1 MRQANQI
8 KRKIWSIRSEGG
20 FYQSETRL
28 DSIAI
33 EEPLEIRLK
42 SGNEVRTVAI
52 TMRTPGHDYEL
63 TTGFLLSEGIL
74 RHRQDFSDMRYCL
87 DQSDAVTQEYNQLM
101 ITLRNGDLSKLPQL
115 DRHFFTNSAC
125 GVCGRTMIEDL
136 QHRSEPL
143 PNDVESTLAISSDTI
158 RSLPVSLRS
167 SQKIFDRTGGLHA
180 AALFSANGEV
190 VTVREDIGRHNAL
203 DKLLGW
209 GFLNDQLP
217 FNNHILLVSGRA
229 SFELLQKCAV
239 AKIPILC
246 AISAPSS
253 LAVSLAQQFGITLIG
268 FLRNERYNIYTYPE
282 RITNTKS

>member
-8 KRKIWSIRSEGG
+8 KRKIWSIRSEGE
-20 FYQSETRL
+20 FYKSETRL

-74 RHRQDFSDMRYCL
+74 QHRQDFSDMRYCL
-87 DQSDAVTQEYNQLM
+87 DQADTVTQEYNQLM

-115 DRHFFTNSAC
+115 ERHFFTNSAC

-136 QHRSEPL
+136 QHRAEPL
-143 PNDVESTLAISSDTI
+143 PNDVASTLAISSDTI

-190 VTVREDIGRHNAL
+190 LTVREDIGRHNAL

-209 GFLNDQLP
+209 GLLNDQLP

-239 AKIPILC
+239 AKIPIFC

>member
-8 KRKIWSIRSEGG
+8 KRKIWSIRSEGE
-20 FYQSETRL
+20 FYKSATRL

-63 TTGFLLSEGIL
+63 TTGFLLSEGVL

-87 DQSDAVTQEYNQLM
+87 DQSDTVTQEYNQLM

-115 DRHFFTNSAC
+115 ERHFFTNSAC

-136 QHRSEPL
+136 QHRAEPL
-143 PNDVESTLAISSDTI
+143 PNDVASTLAISSDTI

-190 VTVREDIGRHNAL
+190 LTVREDIGRHNAL

-209 GFLNDQLP
+209 GLLNDQLP

-239 AKIPILC
+239 AKIPIFC

>member
-8 KRKIWSIRSEGG
+8 KRKIWSIRSEGE
-20 FYQSETRL
+20 FYKSETRL

-52 TMRTPGHDYEL
+52 TMRPPGHDYEL

-87 DQSDAVTQEYNQLM
+87 DQSDTVTQEYNQLM

-115 DRHFFTNSAC
+115 ERHFFTNSAC

-136 QHRSEPL
+136 QHRAEPL
-143 PNDVESTLAISSDTI
+143 PNDVASTLAISSNTI

-190 VTVREDIGRHNAL
+190 LTVR
-203 DKLLGW
+203 
-209 GFLNDQLP
+209 
-217 FNNHILLVSGRA
+217 
-229 SFELLQKCAV
+229 
-239 AKIPILC
+239 
-246 AISAPSS
+246 
-253 LAVSLAQQFGITLIG
+253 
-268 FLRNERYNIYTYPE
+268 
-282 RITNTKS
+282 

>member
-8 KRKIWSIRSEGG
+8 KRKIWSIRSEGE
-20 FYQSETRL
+20 FYKSETRL

-87 DQSDAVTQEYNQLM
+87 GQSDTVTQEYNQLM

-115 DRHFFTNSAC
+115 ERHFFTNSAC

-136 QHRSEPL
+136 QHRAEPL
-143 PNDVESTLAISSDTI
+143 PNDVASTLAISSNTI

-190 VTVREDIGRHNAL
+190 LTVREDIGRHNAL

-209 GFLNDQLP
+209 GLLNDQLP

-239 AKIPILC
+239 AKIPIFC

>member
-8 KRKIWSIRSEGG
+8 KRKIWSIRSEGE
-20 FYQSETRL
+20 FYKSETRL

-87 DQSDAVTQEYNQLM
+87 DQADTVTQEYNQLM

-115 DRHFFTNSAC
+115 ERHFFTNSAC

-136 QHRSEPL
+136 QHRAEPL
-143 PNDVESTLAISSDTI
+143 PNDVASTLAISSDTI

-190 VTVREDIGRHNAL
+190 LTVREDIGRHNAL

-209 GFLNDQLP
+209 GLLNDQLP

-239 AKIPILC
+239 AKIPIFC
-246 AISAPSS
+246 AISAP
-253 LAVSLAQQFGITLIG
+253 LAQQFGITLIG

>member
-8 KRKIWSIRSEGG
+8 KRKIWSIRSEGE
-20 FYQSETRL
+20 FYKSETRL

-87 DQSDAVTQEYNQLM
+87 DQSDTVTQEYNQLM

-115 DRHFFTNSAC
+115 ERHFFTNSAC

-136 QHRSEPL
+136 QHRAGPL
-143 PNDVESTLAISSDTI
+143 PNDVASTLAISSDTI

-190 VTVREDIGRHNAL
+190 LTVREDIGRHNAL

-209 GFLNDQLP
+209 GLLNDQLP

-239 AKIPILC
+239 AKIPIFC

>member
-8 KRKIWSIRSEGG
+8 KRKIWSIRSEGE
-20 FYQSETRL
+20 FYKSETRL

-74 RHRQDFSDMRYCL
+74 RYRQDFSDMRYCL
-87 DQSDAVTQEYNQLM
+87 DQSDTVTQEYNQLM

-115 DRHFFTNSAC
+115 ERHFFTNSAC

-136 QHRSEPL
+136 QHRAEPL
-143 PNDVESTLAISSDTI
+143 PNDVASTLAISSDTI

-190 VTVREDIGRHNAL
+190 LTVREDIGRHNAL

-209 GFLNDQLP
+209 GLLNDQLP

-239 AKIPILC
+239 AKIPIFC

>member
-8 KRKIWSIRSEGG
+8 KRKIWSIRSEGE
-20 FYQSETRL
+20 FYKSETRL

-74 RHRQDFSDMRYCL
+74 RHRQDFSDVRYCL
-87 DQSDAVTQEYNQLM
+87 DQSDTVTQEYNQLM

-115 DRHFFTNSAC
+115 ERHFFTNSAC

-136 QHRSEPL
+136 QHRAEPL
-143 PNDVESTLAISSDTI
+143 PNDVASTLAISSDTI

-190 VTVREDIGRHNAL
+190 LTVREDIGRHNAL

-209 GFLNDQLP
+209 GLLNDQLP

-239 AKIPILC
+239 AKIPIFC

-282 RITNTKS
+282 RSTNTKS